1 MKNREVYQRDPSK
14 IHLLNNGVAA
24 MTDALTEE
32 ERRTLRFEL
41 EHFVCE
47 GEYRRGM
54 VRVLNAYVSSMGQP
68 EQPAAWISGF
78 YGSGKSHLVK
88 MFHYLWIDYTFPEDG
103 ASARGLA
110 RLPDDVKDLLKEVS
124 TLGKRQG
131 GLHATSGTLG
141 AGAGESVRLALLGIV
156 FRSAELP
163 EGYPQALFCMWLKKN
178 DIYDQVCSDVEAVG
192 RDFRKELSDLYVS
205 PVIAKALL
213 KADPTFAISEQEAK
227 KTIREQFP
235 KLKDISTEEFV
246 QAMQDSLAAEGTM
259 PCTLVILDEVQQYI
273 GEDSSR
279 SYIVQEVVEACSKR
293 FGARL
298 MFVGTGQTALS
309 GMPALQRLQGRFTVN
324 VELSDNDVETVT
336 RRVVLAKKADKVAA
350 IEKKL
355 ESNAGE
361 INRQLKESSIGSRTE
376 DRSVLVDDYP
386 LLPVRRR
393 FWEKTLR
400 AVDKAGTAGQ
410 LRTQLRIVYDAVHK
424 TADAPLGTV
433 VPADFLFD
441 EISPNLLQTGVLLKE
456 LDEIIRKQDDGTED
470 GRLKMRVCSLIFLIR
485 KLPREVGSDSGVRAT
500 PEMLADLLVEDLAN
514 DGTTLRIKLP
524 KLLDELVAKGTLMK
538 VDDEYSL
545 QTRESSEW
553 EQEFRNRE
561 TKLLNDLSRL
571 ASKRSQLL
579 SAECQKI
586 ISSVPLKHGQSKVP
600 RKLLLHFGDDAP
612 PESKMDVPV
621 WIRDEWGVEEKT
633 VLADA
638 RAAGSDSPRIHVFI
652 AKYQAI
658 NLNKRIAE
666 QDAAQGTLNFKGVP
680 TSREGI
686 EARDAMQTRLTE
698 ASNGLNSLVKDIIDG
713 SKVFQGGG
721 NERLELTLTAKLQEA
736 AKASLDR
743 LFPDFGDAD
752 DARWDKV
759 IQKARGGSDNPFE
772 AVDFKD
778 KIEKHPVCTAII
790 SHIGSGKK
798 GKEVRSRFAD
808 APYGWPRDAVDAAL
822 ISLLASGHLSASSSG
837 VTFKP
842 KELDQNKI
850 PVTDFRVETSTIGTK
865 DRMKLRGL
873 YLSAGIPCKPNE
885 ESAGSTNF
893 LAKLIELANGAGGEP
908 PQPERPKTD
917 LIVNIQSLAGNEQL
931 DTILKNHDTLKKNAE
946 EWVKAKEMSDKRL
959 PVYRKLT
966 ELLRHA
972 KGLDFAETIQTQ
984 VNAIVEERRLL
995 AATDPLADLVK
1006 QTVDGLRTALTETEA
1021 TYNKIYD
1028 QQMNM
1033 LDAVEGWK
1041 KITEEQREQI
1051 LSSVGL
1057 AKISKGNVGN
1067 DERVLESLN
1076 RLSLEAWKTKT
1087 AALPQQFADARK
1099 QADKLLEPKT
1109 QHVSLSSGTLRTKED
1124 IDSWIDDTREELLA
1138 KIKKG
1143 PVVIA

>member
-47 GEYRRGM
+47 GEYKRGM
-54 VRVLNAYVSSMGQP
+54 VRVLNAYVSNMGQP
-68 EQPAAWISGF
+68 EQQAAWISGF

-88 MFHYLWIDYTFPEDG
+88 MLHYLWIDYTFPEDG

-124 TLGKRQG
+124 ILGKRHG
-131 GLHATSGTLG
+131 GLHAASGTLG

-156 FRSAELP
+156 FRSSGLP
-163 EGYPQALFCMWLKKN
+163 EGYPQACFCMWLKKN
-178 DIYDQVCSDVEAVG
+178 DIYDQVCSDVEESG

-213 KADPTFAISEQEAK
+213 KVDPAFAVSEQEAK
-227 KTIREQFP
+227 KTLREQFP

-246 QAMQDSLAAEGTM
+246 QAMQDALVTGETT
-259 PCTLVILDEVQQYI
+259 PCTLIILDEVQQYI
-273 GEDSSR
+273 GDDSNR

-309 GMPALQRLQGRFTVN
+309 GMPALQRLQGRFIIN

-336 RRVVLAKKADKVAA
+336 RRVVLAKKADKVTV
-350 IEKKL
+350 IEKIL

-361 INRQLKESSIGSRTE
+361 INRQLKESSIGSRAE
-376 DRSVLVDDYP
+376 DRSVLVEDYP

-393 FWEKTLR
+393 FWERVLR
-400 AVDKAGTAGQ
+400 TVDKAGTAGQ
-410 LRTQLRIVYDAVHK
+410 LRTQLRIVYDAIHK
-424 TADAPLGTV
+424 TAEAPLGTV

-456 LDEIIRKQDDGTED
+456 LDEVIRKQDDGTDE
-470 GRLKMRVCSLIFLIR
+470 GRLKMRLCSLIFLIR
-485 KLPREVGSDSGVRAT
+485 KLPREAGSDSGVRAT
-500 PEMLADLLVEDLAN
+500 AEMLADLLVEDLAS
-514 DGTTLRIKLP
+514 DGTALRIKLP
-524 KLLDELVAKGTLMK
+524 NLLEELAAKGTLMK

-561 TKLLNDLSRL
+561 TKLLNDLGRL

-586 ISSVPLKHGQSKVP
+586 ISSVSLKHGQSKVP

-612 PESKMDVPV
+612 PESKQDISV
-621 WIRDEWGVEEKT
+621 WIRDEWGVEEKS

-638 RAAGSDSPRIHVFI
+638 RAAGPDSPSIHVFI
-652 AKYQAI
+652 AKYQAT

-666 QDAAQGTLNFKGVP
+666 QDAAQGTINFKGVP
-680 TSREGI
+680 TGREGV

-698 ASNGLNSLVKDIIDG
+698 ATNGLNSLVKDIVDG
-713 SKVFQGGG
+713 AKVFQSGG
-721 NERLELTLTAKLQEA
+721 NERLELTLPAKIQEA

-759 IQKARGGSDNPFE
+759 IQRARGGHDNPFE

-778 KIEKHPVCTAII
+778 KLERHTVCAAII

-798 GKEVRSRFAD
+798 GKEIRSHFAD
-808 APYGWPRDAVDAAL
+808 APFGWSRDAVDAAL
-822 ISLLASGHLSASSSG
+822 ISLFASGHLSASASG

-850 PVTDFRVETSTIGTK
+850 PVADFRVETSTIGTK

-873 YLSAGIPCKPNE
+873 YQSAGISCKPNE
-885 ESAGSTNF
+885 ESSGAANF
-893 LAKLIELANGAGGEP
+893 LSKLVELANGAGGEP
-908 PQPERPKTD
+908 PLPERPKTD
-917 LIVNIQSLAGNEQL
+917 LIVNIESLAGNEQL
-931 DTILKNHDTLKKNAE
+931 DTLLNNHDVLKKNAE
-946 EWVKAKEMSDKRL
+946 DWAKAKELSDKRL
-959 PVYRKLT
+959 PVYRKLID
-966 ELLRHA
+966 LLRHA
-972 KGLDFAETIQTQ
+972 RGLDFSETIQTQ

-995 AATDPLADLVK
+995 AATDPLVDLVT
-1006 QTVDGLRTALTETEA
+1006 QTVDGLRATLTDTES
-1021 TYNKIYD
+1021 TYNTIYD

-1033 LDAVEGWK
+1033 LEETEGWK
-1041 KITEEQREQI
+1041 KITKDQRDQI

-1057 AKISKGNVGN
+1057 SKVSKGKVGN
-1067 DERVLESLN
+1067 EDEVLASLN

-1109 QHVSLSSGTLRTKED
+1109 QHISLSSGTLRTKED
-1124 IDSWIDDTREELLA
+1124 IDTWIDKTKVDLQE
-1138 KIKKG
+1138 KIQKG
-1143 PVVIA
+1143 PIVIA